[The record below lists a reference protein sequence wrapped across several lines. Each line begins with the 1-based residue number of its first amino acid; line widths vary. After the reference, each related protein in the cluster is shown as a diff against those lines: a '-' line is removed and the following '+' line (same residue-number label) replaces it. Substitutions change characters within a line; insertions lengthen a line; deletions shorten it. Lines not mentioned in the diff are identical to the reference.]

1 MHMHRHRPCTFL
13 LRIRNL
19 YSKISLTM
27 IRNSFLLT
35 NWCNI
40 ECQNIP
46 LKSPMFVKSVVR
58 VLSEMINSQFTGEEL
73 ILGRGLTL
81 AICVIGEVWILPV
94 LFITKRNMSN
104 KM

>member
-1 MHMHRHRPCTFL
+1 
-13 LRIRNL
+13 
-19 YSKISLTM
+19 
-27 IRNSFLLT
+27 
-35 NWCNI
+35 
-40 ECQNIP
+40 
-46 LKSPMFVKSVVR
+46 MFVKSVVR

-81 AICVIGEVWILPV
+81 VICVIGEVWILPV

>member
-1 MHMHRHRPCTFL
+1 MPLIML
-13 LRIRNL
+13 
-19 YSKISLTM
+19 
-27 IRNSFLLT
+27 RNSFLLT
-35 NWCNI
+35 NWSNI

-46 LKSPMFVKSVVR
+46 LKNPMFVKSAAR

-73 ILGRGLTL
+73 ILGRGLTPVTY
-81 AICVIGEVWILPV
+81 VIGEVWILPV